1 MENIYDLANNLE
13 RAIRALP
20 EYQAVKAAR
29 EAVEAD
35 VSAKAIW
42 EEFLVA
48 QNKIQILVQSGQMP
62 TSEDQAEMSALGDK
76 IENNSILKAYFTSQ
90 QALGVYVGDLE
101 RIIFKPLQE
110 LSE

>member
-20 EYQAVKAAR
+20 EYKAVKTAK
-29 EAVEAD
+29 EAVDAD
-35 VSAKAIW
+35 ATAKALW

-48 QNKIQILVQSGQMP
+48 QNKIQTLIQSGQMP
-62 TSEDQAEMSALGDK
+62 SQEDQAEMSALGDK
-76 IENNSILKAYFTSQ
+76 IENNNILKDYFTNQ

-110 LSE
+110 LAE

>member
-20 EYQAVKAAR
+20 EYQAVKTAK
-29 EAVEAD
+29 EAVDAD
-35 VSAKAIW
+35 AAAKGLW

-48 QNKIQILVQSGQMP
+48 QNKIQALIQSGQMP
-62 TSEDQAEMSALGDK
+62 SPEDQAEMTALGDK
-76 IENNSILKAYFTSQ
+76 IEKNSIVKAYFTNQ
-90 QALGVYVGDLE
+90 QALGVYVADLE

-110 LSE
+110 LAE

>member
-20 EYQAVKAAR
+20 EFQAVKDAK
-29 EAVEAD
+29 EKVEAD
-35 VSAKAIW
+35 ATAKALW

-48 QNKIQILVQSGQMP
+48 QNKIQDLIQSGQMP
-62 TSEDQAEMSALGDK
+62 SQEDQEEMSALGDK
-76 IENNSILKAYFTSQ
+76 IEANATLKAYFESQ

-110 LSE
+110 LTE

>member
-20 EYQAVKAAR
+20 EYASVKAAK
-29 EAVEAD
+29 AQVEAD
-35 VSAKAIW
+35 ASAKALW

-48 QNKIQILVQSGQMP
+48 QNKLQGLMQSGQMP
-62 TSEDQAEMSALGDK
+62 SQADQEEMSALGAK
-76 IENNSILKAYFTSQ
+76 IEGNAVLKAYFESQ
-90 QALGVYVGDLE
+90 QALGIYVGDLE

-110 LSE
+110 LAQ